1 MALSGVSSGVIKNPQ
16 VWQIAA
22 SSLSH
27 FPFSLPTAQ
36 LLFASGFV
44 PTRKV
49 PRQMEPTTLTK
60 EEATAV
66 LWGLA
71 LNEPEDTRG
80 ELRVQIRACEM
91 MYRTLGFEPALQRL
105 SEIANI
111 DAVRTQG
118 RRRDQEAAARLLKH
132 LVSSIKVQRIH

>member
-1 MALSGVSSGVIKNPQ
+1 
-16 VWQIAA
+16 
-22 SSLSH
+22 
-27 FPFSLPTAQ
+27 
-36 LLFASGFV
+36 
-44 PTRKV
+44 
-49 PRQMEPTTLTK
+49 MEPTTLTK

-80 ELRVQIRACEM
+80 QLRVQIRACEM
-91 MYRTLGFEPALQRL
+91 MYLTLGFEPALQRL

>member
-1 MALSGVSSGVIKNPQ
+1 MV
-16 VWQIAA
+16 
-22 SSLSH
+22 H
-27 FPFSLPTAQ
+27 FPSSFLVPLSFF
-36 LLFASGFV
+36 FADGATFICQRVCSNKKGAATDGTDHFD
-44 PTRKV
+44 
-49 PRQMEPTTLTK
+49 Q

>member
-1 MALSGVSSGVIKNPQ
+1 MTLEKSGRKRAWSTFLPV
-16 VWQIAA
+16 
-22 SSLSH
+22 SLSH

-44 PTRKV
+44 STRKV

-80 ELRVQIRACEM
+80 ELRVQIRACQM
-91 MYRTLGFEPALQRL
+91 MYLTLGFEPASRL